1 MVFGTKEFD
10 EFNGSGLNT
19 KMNIQI
25 ATRTSYQNYQ

>member
-25 ATRTSYQNYQ
+25 GGLMAKWAK